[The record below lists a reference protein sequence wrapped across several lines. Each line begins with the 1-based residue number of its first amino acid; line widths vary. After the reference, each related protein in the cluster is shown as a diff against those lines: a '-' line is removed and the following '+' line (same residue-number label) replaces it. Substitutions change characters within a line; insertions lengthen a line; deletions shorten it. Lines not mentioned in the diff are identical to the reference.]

1 MEKDGIL
8 AELFEDDISDTLL
21 VVIFFDDALLD
32 ATAEKIRIKTQMQE
46 FNCLVEFKAYARS
59 HFKTFNGRQC
69 SEIMSHIVYQELD
82 IDTLVHTGVII
93 SYLNLHEKKEQKML
107 Y

>member
-1 MEKDGIL
+1 
-8 AELFEDDISDTLL
+8 
-21 VVIFFDDALLD
+21 
-32 ATAEKIRIKTQMQE
+32 
-46 FNCLVEFKAYARS
+46 
-59 HFKTFNGRQC
+59 
-69 SEIMSHIVYQELD
+69 MSHIVYQELD